1 MEQTP
6 ACQGIGAPS
15 KAGMIPQT
23 SALWSFNKT
32 QGTHRHLEWNQC
44 CTKNTHRLWNT
55 LDPGPARTQCPC
67 CVTPGS
73 QVASAL
79 EVPGYKVYIGHKVM
93 HTKHEI
99 QSKRVVQET

>member
-6 ACQGIGAPS
+6 ACQGNGAPS
-15 KAGMIPQT
+15 EAGLSPQT

-55 LDPGPARTQCPC
+55 
-67 CVTPGS
+67 
-73 QVASAL
+73 QVLPRPSKNTVSL
-79 EVPGYKVYIGHKVM
+79 LCDSRKSGGLSPRSSWLQGVGHKAI
-93 HTKHEI
+93 HTEHEI
-99 QSKRVVQET
+99 Q